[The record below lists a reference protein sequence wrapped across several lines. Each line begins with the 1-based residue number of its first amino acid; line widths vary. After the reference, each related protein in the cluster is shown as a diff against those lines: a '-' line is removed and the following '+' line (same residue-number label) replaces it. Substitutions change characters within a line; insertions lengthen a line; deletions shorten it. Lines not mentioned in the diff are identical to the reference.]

1 MLQLKNVT
9 KDYVVS
15 DQTVHALRGINLSF
29 RKSEFVSILGP
40 SGCGK
45 TTLLNIIG
53 GLDRYTSGDIVING
67 TSTKLY
73 GDGDWDAYRN
83 HSIGFVFQSY
93 NLIPH
98 QTVLANV
105 ELALTLSGVQKQER
119 RKRAEQA
126 LEKVGLKDQT
136 NKLPAQLSGGQM
148 QRVAIARAIVND
160 PEIILADEPT
170 GALDTAT
177 SVQVMDILKQL
188 AKDKLV
194 VMVTHNPEL
203 AKQYSTRIIKLK
215 DGVVN
220 DDSNPFEYTDAQ
232 KNREQDEQ
240 RLLEKNRGKNKK
252 PSMSLKTALSLSL
265 NNLGTKKART
275 ALTSFAGSIGIIG
288 IALILSLS
296 AGFNGYVTSAQRNVL
311 SNYPVSISQSSLN
324 MTSYAT
330 AFMGQ
335 MSDSQGE
342 KYPDSGVVTS
352 NDAIG
357 GMLNSFT
364 DTYNANDLKEFK
376 KYLDEADLVNA
387 YPDKISAV
395 YYSYNYDINL
405 YNRYSESAETSSA
418 GTSGAGGS
426 STSGAA
432 SPSGKKDERLR
443 KINAI
448 ASLETYIGEYAT
460 KPYFKDY
467 AEAYYNNFKMM
478 MDSTGTWGKLL
489 DNDSLIK
496 SQYDLIA
503 GKWPSYSAPKQGEP
517 WQLLVVVD
525 EYNRLPDYSM
535 YFMGLISDENV
546 SYLFS
551 KMIYTVLERV
561 MGSAEFNAQEQLDKT
576 FGENY
581 SYSTEFKLDELVGK
595 KYSALLNGQY
605 YVKDGKTPSIKL
617 DGEDA
622 LDGKPHEIFRYVS
635 RENDEEFLTEL
646 LKKQSTDL
654 EICGV
659 VRLKEGVT
667 GGALSK
673 NIYYTPAFSDYLI
686 DKTNELE
693 VVKAQKEAVN
703 VAEYRDGSQKV
714 TLSYDLLGADEDKDG
729 NPTGAL
735 LLLNSPESALTST
748 YKLLGMADKSDP
760 TGIAIYPTSFENKDF
775 IVNLINDYNVG
786 KEESKQ
792 IKYTDYIGM
801 MMSSI
806 STIINAITYVL
817 IAFVSV
823 SLVVSSIMIGV
834 ITYISV
840 LERTKEIG
848 ILRSIGASKRDIRRV
863 FNAET
868 VIIGFISGALGIV
881 ITVLLDIPISILINS
896 LAGIPNVAAL
906 PAAGGIILVVISVVL
921 TLIAGLIPSGYAS
934 KKDPVIAL
942 RSE

>member
-15 DQTVHALRGINLSF
+15 DQTVHALRGINLSL

-45 TTLLNIIG
+45 TTLLNIVG

-73 GDGDWDAYRN
+73 ADGDWDAYRN

-105 ELALTLSGVQKQER
+105 ELALTLSGVEKQER
-119 RKRAEQA
+119 KKRAEQA
-126 LEKVGLKDQT
+126 LEKVGLKDQI

-160 PEIILADEPT
+160 PDIILADEPT

-177 SVQVMDILKQL
+177 SVQVMDILKEL

-194 VMVTHNPEL
+194 IMVTHNPEL

-215 DGVVN
+215 DGLIS
-220 DDSNPFEYTDAQ
+220 DDSNPFEYTD
-232 KNREQDEQ
+232 
-240 RLLEKNRGKNKK
+240 LEKNRAQDEQKRLREANKNKK
-252 PSMSLKTALSLSL
+252 PSMSFFTALSLSL
-265 NNLGTKKART
+265 KNLGTKKART

-296 AGFNGYVTSAQRNVL
+296 TGFNDYVTSAQRNVL
-311 SNYPVSISQSSLN
+311 SNYPVSISQSSVS
-324 MTSYAT
+324 MSSYAS
-330 AFMGQ
+330 AYLGQ
-335 MSDSQGE
+335 KGDDKGE
-342 KYPDSGVVTS
+342 KFPSDTTIKT

-357 GMLNSFT
+357 GMLNSFANT
-364 DTYNANDLKEFK
+364 VSANDLKEFK
-376 KYLDEADLVNA
+376 KYLDEKDLVTN
-387 YPDKISAV
+387 YPDKISDV
-395 YYSYNYDINL
+395 SYSYDYDINL
-405 YNRYSESAETSSA
+405 YDRY
-418 GTSGAGGS
+418 
-426 STSGAA
+426 
-432 SPSGKKDERLR
+432 DENGENEEPLR
-443 KINAI
+443 KINEI
-448 ASLETYIGEYAT
+448 ASLETYIGDLATNPAFSQYAQT
-460 KPYFKDY
+460 
-467 AEAYYNNFKMM
+467 YYNNFKMM
-478 MDSTGTWGKLL
+478 MDSSSTWGKLL
-489 DNDSLIK
+489 NNDSLIK

-503 GKWPSYSAPKQGEP
+503 GEWPSYDKPESGKP

-525 EYNRLPDYSM
+525 EYNRIPDYSL
-535 YFMGLISDENV
+535 YFMGFMSDENV
-546 SYLFS
+546 SYLFK
-551 KMIYTVLERV
+551 KMMYSVMEQM
-561 MGSAEFNAQEQLDKT
+561 MGSEAFSAEEKLNEE

-581 SYSTEFKLDELVGK
+581 PYAKDFSIDKIVGK
-595 KYSALLNGQY
+595 KYSALLNAQY
-605 YVKDGKTPSIKL
+605 YEKDESLSVQIPAGKATDGKAHTIY
-617 DGEDA
+617 
-622 LDGKPHEIFRYVS
+622 RYVS
-635 RENDEEFLTEL
+635 RENDEEYLTEL
-646 LKKQSTDL
+646 LKNQSVDL

-659 VRLKEGVT
+659 VRIKDGVS

-673 NIYYTPAFSDYLI
+673 NIYYTPAFSEFLI
-686 DKTNELE
+686 EKTSELE
-693 VVKAQKEAVN
+693 AVKAQKEAIDA
-703 VAEYRDGSQKV
+703 AEYEKDGVKAKI
-714 TLSYDLLGADEDKDG
+714 SYDILNTTTNEQ
-729 NPTGAL
+729 TGITTL
-735 LLLNSPESALTST
+735 KMLTNSPETALSSTYSAL
-748 YKLLGMADKSDP
+748 
-760 TGIAIYPTSFENKDF
+760 GIADIDDPSGISIYPTSFENKDF
-775 IVNLINDYNVG
+775 IIDLINEYNAD
-786 KEESKQ
+786 KDEAKQ

-868 VIIGFISGALGIV
+868 IIIGFISGALGIG
-881 ITVLLDIPISILINS
+881 ITLLLNIPISLLINS

-906 PAAGGIILVVISVVL
+906 PAVGAIILVVISVAL

>member
-9 KDYVVS
+9 KDYFVS

-73 GDGDWDAYRN
+73 GDGDWDSYRN

-105 ELALTLSGVQKQER
+105 ELALTLSGVPGQER
-119 RKRAEQA
+119 KKRAEQA
-126 LEKVGLKDQT
+126 LERVGLKDQT

-215 DGVVN
+215 DGIVN

-240 RLLEKNRGKNKK
+240 RLLEKNRGKSKK

-324 MTSYAT
+324 MSAYAT

-342 KYPDSGVVTS
+342 KFPSDGVIKS

-376 KYLDEADLVNA
+376 KYLDDADLVNA
-387 YPDKISAV
+387 HPDKISAV
-395 YYSYNYDINL
+395 YYSYSYDINL
-405 YNRYSESAETSSA
+405 YNRYEDYE
-418 GTSGAGGS
+418 SGADV
-426 STSGAA
+426 
-432 SPSGKKDERLR
+432 SGKKSDERLR
-443 KINAI
+443 KINEI

-460 KPYFKDY
+460 KPFFKEY
-467 AEAYYNNFKMM
+467 AETYYNNFKMM

-503 GKWPSYSAPKQGEP
+503 GEWPSYDAPEDGKP

-535 YFMGLISDENV
+535 YFMGLITDENV

-581 SYSTEFKLDELVGK
+581 SYSTEFNAQDLVGK

-605 YVKDGKTPSIKL
+605 YVKDDKTPSIKL
-617 DGEDA
+617 DAEDT
-622 LDGKPHEIFRYVS
+622 LDGAPHEIFRYES
-635 RENDEEFLTEL
+635 RENDSEFLTEL
-646 LKKQSTDL
+646 LKTQSTDL

-659 VRLKEGVT
+659 VRLKEGVS

-686 DKTNELE
+686 DKTNDLE
-693 VVKAQKEAVN
+693 VVKAQKQALN
-703 VAEYRDGSQKV
+703 VAEYYDDAQKITV
-714 TLSYDLLGADEDKDG
+714 SYDILGADQDKDG
-729 NPTGAL
+729 NKTGAL

-748 YKLLGMADKSDP
+748 YKLLGMADKADP

-775 IVNLINDYNVG
+775 IVNLINEYNAD
-786 KEESKQ
+786 KEEGKQ

-868 VIIGFISGALGIV
+868 VIIGFISGALGIA
-881 ITVLLDIPISILINS
+881 ITVLLDIPISLLINS

-906 PAAGGIILVVISVVL
+906 PAVGGVILVVISVVL
-921 TLIAGLIPSGYAS
+921 TLIAGLIPSNYAS
-934 KKDPVIAL
+934 KKDPVVAL